1 MPYLREPIQ
10 LMVELKVSRYKDYPA
25 ERFMQI
31 WGHLGDYEVA
41 ICLPYTDRRVQRLR
55 RQKVEG

>member
-1 MPYLREPIQ
+1 MPYLQEPIE
-10 LMVELKVSRYKDYPA
+10 LLVELEVSSYQDFP
-25 ERFMQI
+25 EDRFMQI

-55 RQKVEG
+55 RQKVGG